1 MPRKTFSTVE
11 TSLGSRSNSSSP
23 PNSTT
28 EISASTIS
36 LVLAGHH
43 PLTLCGLSQVFAREG
58 DCSIVATCTDS
69 DSTLGAVRFHQPD
82 ILILD
87 VDLPRNGAFTLLRR
101 MRRQQLSTRVILL
114 AAAADNGQILDAIQV
129 GIQAVV
135 LKEMAP
141 EAFVTCVRK
150 VHRGEQCLDGHDLG
164 RMTGRLSRGRSALH
178 ELSRHLT
185 PREMEIA
192 RIAIQGL
199 PTRDIASRLGLK
211 QGTVKIHLHSIYD
224 KLNVDGRL
232 GLMLSARRHGFI

>member
-1 MPRKTFSTVE
+1 
-11 TSLGSRSNSSSP
+11 
-23 PNSTT
+23 
-28 EISASTIS
+28 
-36 LVLAGHH
+36 
-43 PLTLCGLSQVFAREG
+43 
-58 DCSIVATCTDS
+58 VATCTDS